1 MEISDA
7 KPGLRASIPASDDGA
22 RARSGAGPRG
32 RLPIAH
38 KAAYGAGQLVEL
50 TVESTLNIF
59 ILFYATAVCGL
70 SGALAGLAI
79 GAGVVIDAIVNPLI
93 GSLSD
98 GWRSRFGRRVP
109 FMAASLIPII
119 LTYNLIF
126 ALPSGLSQTALFA
139 WLMLLSVSLRIA
151 LSLFTVPYQA
161 LGAEL
166 TEDYVER
173 SSVAA
178 WRWGIGI
185 LGTVS
190 VLLLGYGVFLAG
202 PDGISRRAAY
212 LPLVMTLSIIFLIG
226 ALIAIRQGLTVR
238 GNTAEVPVPDGP
250 IHRRLAGEL
259 AELFRN
265 RTFRILFAAS
275 LLFNIQAGVYQ
286 ALGLHVATYFWEL
299 TPGQIQVMG
308 LIGVVG
314 LMLGAP
320 LAGPLGKR
328 VEKRS
333 MLIFS
338 MVAMMICHA
347 LPASLKLLGLLH
359 VTGNSLV
366 AFLAPVAFVGG
377 VMFAL
382 VIISFVSIVPDAAD
396 EHELEY
402 GTQRQGL
409 YFAAWSFATKTATGA
424 GVLIAG
430 IVLQLIDFPSNAAE
444 GGVAVPVPRSSVE
457 WLAFIQGPGAMTLS
471 FTGVLLLLLYRIN
484 RQAHA
489 DIIRGL
495 AARRHSQKS
504 NKGEEIR

>member
-1 MEISDA
+1 MPRPA
-7 KPGLRASIPASDDGA
+7 PLASDRDHH
-22 RARSGAGPRG
+22 AGPHGRLQG
-32 RLPIAH
+32 RLPATR

-98 GWRSRFGRRVP
+98 SWRSRFGRRVP
-109 FMAASLIPII
+109 FMAVSLVPII

-126 ALPSGLSQTALFA
+126 ALPSGLSQAALFG
-139 WLMLLSVSLRIA
+139 WLTLLSVSLRIA

-166 TEDYVER
+166 TDDYVER

-185 LGTVS
+185 FGTVA
-190 VLLLGYGVFLAG
+190 VIMLGYGVFFTG
-202 PDGISRRAAY
+202 PSGISQRSAY
-212 LPLVMTLSIIFLIG
+212 LPLAMTLSVIFLIG
-226 ALIAIRQGLTVR
+226 ALVAIREGLGVR
-238 GNTAEVPVPDGP
+238 GDEAVTATSQGSF
-250 IHRRLAGEL
+250 HRRLMGEL
-259 AELFRN
+259 AELFRSA
-265 RTFRILFAAS
+265 TFRILFAAS

-286 ALGLHVATYFWEL
+286 ALGLHVITYFWGL
-299 TPGQIQVMG
+299 TPGQIQALG
-308 LIGVVG
+308 LVSVVG
-314 LMLGAP
+314 LVLGAP
-320 LAGPLGKR
+320 LAGPIARR

-333 MLIFS
+333 LLIFS
-338 MVAMMICHA
+338 MVGMMVCHS
-347 LPASLKLLGLLH
+347 LPASLKLLGLLPL
-359 VTGNSLV
+359 TESSLV
-366 AFLAPVAFVGG
+366 AFLAVVAFTGS

-382 VIISFVSIVPDAAD
+382 VIISFVSIIPDAAD
-396 EHELEY
+396 QHELEH

-430 IVLQLIDFPSNAAE
+430 VVLQVVDFPSNAAE
-444 GGVAVPVPRSSVE
+444 SGAVVPIPPSTAG
-457 WLAFIQGPGAMTLS
+457 WLAFVHGPGAMLLS
-471 FTGVLLLLLYRIN
+471 LTGVLLLLLYRID
-484 RQAHA
+484 RTAHA
-489 DIIRGL
+489 GII
-495 AARRHSQKS
+495 AALTERREGAA
-504 NKGEEIR
+504 NPE

>member
-1 MEISDA
+1 MELSEA
-7 KPGLRASIPASDDGA
+7 GQMPQASPAGGHD
-22 RARSGAGPRG
+22 RHAGPDGQSQG
-32 RLPIAH
+32 RIPVAR

-79 GAGVVIDAIVNPLI
+79 GAGVVVDAIVNPLI

-109 FMAASLIPII
+109 FMAASLVPII

-126 ALPSGLSQTALFA
+126 ALPSGLGQAALFA
-139 WLMLLSVSLRIA
+139 WLTLLSVSLRIA

-166 TEDYVER
+166 TDDYVER

-185 LGTVS
+185 LGTVA
-190 VLLLGYGVFLAG
+190 VILLGYGVFFAG
-202 PDGISRRAAY
+202 PGGIAQRAAY
-212 LPLVMTLSIIFLIG
+212 LPLVMTLSVIFLIG
-226 ALIAIRQGLTVR
+226 ALVAIRQGLMVR
-238 GNTAEVPVPDGP
+238 GDEADVTTADGP
-250 IHRRLAGEL
+250 IHHRLMGEL

-286 ALGLHVATYFWEL
+286 ALGLHVATYFWVL
-299 TPGQIQVMG
+299 TPGQIQAMG
-308 LIGVVG
+308 LVAVVG
-314 LMLGAP
+314 LVLGAP
-320 LAGPLGKR
+320 LAGPIAKR
-328 VEKRS
+328 VEKRTL
-333 MLIFS
+333 LIFS
-338 MVAMMICHA
+338 MVAMMVCHS

-359 VTGNSLV
+359 LTGNSLV

-377 VMFAL
+377 IMFAL
-382 VIISFVSIVPDAAD
+382 VIISFVSIIPDAAD
-396 EHELEY
+396 QHELEY

-430 IVLQLIDFPSNAAE
+430 IVLQIIDFPSNVAESGAA
-444 GGVAVPVPRSSVE
+444 VSAPPNAVE
-457 WLAFIQGPGAMTLS
+457 WLAFVHGPGAMLLS
-471 FTGVLLLLLYRIN
+471 FTGVLLLLLYGID
-484 RQAHA
+484 RQAHVR
-489 DIIRGL
+489 IIAALAERRRGF
-495 AARRHSQKS
+495 A
-504 NKGEEIR
+504 NPE